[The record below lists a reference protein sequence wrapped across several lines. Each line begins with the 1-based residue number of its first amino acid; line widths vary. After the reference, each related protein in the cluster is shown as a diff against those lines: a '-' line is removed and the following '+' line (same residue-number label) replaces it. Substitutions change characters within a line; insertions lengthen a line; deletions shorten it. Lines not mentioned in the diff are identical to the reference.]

1 MSYNVYILRKNYLS
15 IIKKKNNSFLKQSP
29 SLDPWC
35 CRDWSV
41 VLFPCLACL
50 YLYIFAR
57 LVARHGYSPE
67 PVHVYELNAYL
78 DLMVWAS
85 CSGFGLGHLQHSL
98 APASPWSPYCVVTNY
113 LQYCAR
119 LCLYADISAGEVDR

>member
-1 MSYNVYILRKNYLS
+1 M
-15 IIKKKNNSFLKQSP
+15 
-29 SLDPWC
+29 
-35 CRDWSV
+35 
-41 VLFPCLACL
+41 LFPCLACL

-119 LCLYADISAGEVDR
+119 LCLYADISAGEVDRWVVMMVMMMMLVIMMVTGSWRCTGAPPTRAG